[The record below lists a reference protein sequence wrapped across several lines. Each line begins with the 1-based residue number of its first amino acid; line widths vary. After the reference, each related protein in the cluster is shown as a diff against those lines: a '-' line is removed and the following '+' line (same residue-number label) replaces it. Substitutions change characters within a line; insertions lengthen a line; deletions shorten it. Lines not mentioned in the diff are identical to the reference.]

1 MVQIFSQDGVIK
13 INGAVQAY
21 IKNVRLTINYNKV
34 KAYDDAGEPDVLEY
48 GDATYTFTAEEGY
61 ENSTLID
68 LVLGR
73 NKVDVILYP
82 NGVTAGEDKFTLANC
97 LLDTDVGYNRMAI
110 ITQNVSGE
118 GTGVTKGV
126 AP

>member
-1 MVQIFSQDGVIK
+1 MVQIFSQDAVIK
-13 INGAVQAY
+13 VNGVAQAY
-21 IKNVRLTINYNKV
+21 IKSVRLNIAYTKV
-34 KAYDDAGEPDVLEY
+34 KAYDDDGEPDVLEY

-61 ENSTLID
+61 QAATIID
-68 LVLGR
+68 LALGR

-82 NGVTAGEDKFTLANC
+82 NGVTAGNDKFTLSSC
-97 LLDTDVGYNRMAI
+97 ILDVDVGYSRMAVLI
-110 ITQNVSGE
+110 QNISGE

>member
-1 MVQIFSQDGVIK
+1 MVQIFSKDAAIHV
-13 INGAVQAY
+13 NGAAQAY

-61 ENSTLID
+61 ENSTIID

-73 NKVDVILYP
+73 TKVDVILYP
-82 NGVTAGEDKFTLANC
+82 NGAGAGNDKFTLATC
-97 LLDTDVGYNRMAI
+97 ILDTDVGYNRMAI
-110 ITQNVSGE
+110 VTQNISGE
-118 GTGVTKGV
+118 GLGVTKGV